1 MPQAPLITLND
12 GVQIPQVG
20 LGVWQL
26 TDEQAYASTK
36 AALAAGYRHID
47 TAMIYGNEA
56 GVGRAIA
63 DSGIPRDQLFITTK
77 LWNAD
82 QGFDSTLRAY
92 DQSLKLLGL
101 SYVDLYLIHWPL
113 PKKRAFGASWRALVQ
128 LKNDQR
134 VRSIGVSNFTIAH
147 LEQIIAD
154 SGVKPSVN
162 QIEIHPDFVQTE
174 LVQFCR
180 AQGIH
185 TESWSPL
192 GQGGALL
199 EQPVLK
205 RIAEQHQKSVA
216 QVIIRWHV
224 QTGHIVFP
232 RSSNAERIAANID
245 VFDFELS
252 AQDMQDIAA
261 IEQTGRMGPDPE
273 TFSLG
278 A

>member
-12 GVQIPQVG
+12 GVQIPQIG

-26 TDEQAYASTK
+26 TDEQAYESTK

-63 DSGIPRDQLFITTK
+63 DSGIPREDIFVTTK

-92 DQSLKLLGL
+92 DHSLKLLGL
-101 SYVDLYLIHWPL
+101 TYIDLYLIHWPL

-128 LKNDQR
+128 LKKDGR
-134 VRSIGVSNFTIAH
+134 VRSIGVSNFTREH

-154 SGVKPSVN
+154 SGVTPSVN

-174 LVQFCR
+174 LVDFCR
-180 AQGIH
+180 THGIH

-199 EQPVLK
+199 EQPVLVS
-205 RIAEQHQKSVA
+205 IAQEHNKSVA

-232 RSSNAERIAANID
+232 RSRNAERIAANID
-245 VFDFELS
+245 VFDFDLS
-252 AQDMQDIAA
+252 AQDMQAIAA
-261 IEQTGRMGPDPE
+261 IEQAGRMGPDPE
-273 TFSLG
+273 TFALG